1 MRQLADTVTSISRH
15 VERLQLLRTMERLA
29 DYLLDTVN
37 DDQTSMA
44 LTLPCDKGLIATYLG
59 MERKIF
65 SRALVKLRSVS
76 VIAKGCHIE
85 ITDTLA
91 LKELRDQPT

>member
-1 MRQLADTVTSISRH
+1 MRQLTDTVTSISRH

-44 LTLPCDKGLIATYLG
+44 LTLPCDKGLIATNLG

-65 SRALVKLRSVS
+65 LKLWLNCAVLVSTQRD
-76 VIAKGCHIE
+76 A
-85 ITDTLA
+85 TLKSQT
-91 LKELRDQPT
+91 L